1 MSTRTPRRSPLL
13 GRHEVRLAASLL
25 LLVLVTASCGGAD
38 GPSAGDGHDHAE
50 GAAASAALSLPARDW
65 PPAVEAPLETALA
78 AYEEARALLAA
89 DETAGLDA
97 RARRLAAALRAAD
110 QALEA
115 AGAGDDARP
124 LLDEGAR
131 AADSLA
137 AARDLATARAAFG
150 EVSRFLMP
158 VASVDAA
165 LVEGLWPYLCPMV
178 TDGFGEWFQP
188 GDDMA
193 NPYMG
198 PDMLT
203 CGVSDD
209 WAVSGVRSLEE
220 AAAHAVAAHG
230 ATPEDPDAI
239 AFWTC
244 PMHPSVKATEP
255 GRCPLCGMDL
265 VAVTEGEVASGVV
278 IVDEARRQTI
288 GVETTTAT
296 RRALSGTLR
305 AVGRVTFDETRL
317 TDVTVKIGGY
327 VEEIYVDQP
336 GQAVRRG
343 QPLFALYSPELYA
356 AQQELITALA
366 SQRAAEGTTA
376 PDRADYLVRSARQR
390 LRLWDLAPAV
400 IDRVAASGE
409 PIERL
414 PILSPASGHVVEKNV
429 VAGTAVEPGMKLYR
443 IAGLD
448 RVWVEAEVYE
458 SELPRVAVG
467 QPAAVTL
474 PSMPGKTFR
483 GRVAFVYPYLDGDS
497 RTGRV
502 RIALANPDGVLK
514 PDMYANVELATSLGE
529 ALVVP
534 ESAVL
539 RTGPRSFVFV
549 DLGEGRLKPQRV
561 ETGVEQGEWVEI
573 VSGLDEGDIV
583 VSSGNFLVAAESR
596 LRSAIEQWR

>member
-1 MSTRTPRRSPLL
+1 MSTLFPHRAVLAVFFPFL
-13 GRHEVRLAASLL
+13 VLAA
-25 LLVLVTASCGGAD
+25 CGGDDSA
-38 GPSAGDGHDHAE
+38 SQAGDGHDHA
-50 GAAASAALSLPARDW
+50 ATTSTASFSLSERDW
-65 PPAVEAPLETALA
+65 PAAVEAPLQTALA

-89 DETAGLDA
+89 DRMEGLDA

-110 QALEA
+110 QAIEA
-115 AGAGDDARP
+115 AGEGDDARP
-124 LLDEGAR
+124 LLDEAAR

-137 AARDLATARAAFG
+137 GTGDLDTARAAFG

-158 VASVDAA
+158 VAAADAG
-165 LVEGLWPYLCPMV
+165 LVEGLWPYECPMV

-198 PDMLT
+198 PEMLT

-209 WAVSGVRSLEE
+209 WAVSGVGSLEE
-220 AAAHAVAAHG
+220 AAAHAVAVHG
-230 ATPEDPDAI
+230 ATPGDPDAV

-244 PMHPSVKATEP
+244 PMHPSVKANEP
-255 GRCPLCGMDL
+255 GRCPLCNMDL
-265 VAVTEGEVASGVV
+265 VPVSEGEVASGVV
-278 IVDEARRQTI
+278 IIDEARRQTI
-288 GVETTTAT
+288 GVKTATAT
-296 RRALSGTLR
+296 RRPLSGTLR

-327 VEEIYVDQP
+327 IEEIYVDQP

-343 QPLFALYSPELYA
+343 QPLFSLYSPDLYA

-366 SQRAAEGTTA
+366 SQRAAAGTSA

-390 LRLWDLAPAV
+390 LHLWDLAPAV
-400 IDRVAASGE
+400 IDRVAASGQ
-409 PIERL
+409 PVERL
-414 PILSPASGHVVEKNV
+414 PIVSPASGHVVEKNV

-458 SELPRVAVG
+458 SELAQVAVG
-467 QPAAVTL
+467 QPATVTL
-474 PSMPGKTFR
+474 PYMPGKTFR
-483 GRVAFVYPYLDGDS
+483 GKVAFVYPYLDGES

-502 RIALANPDGVLK
+502 RIALANPDGLLK
-514 PDMYANVELATSLGE
+514 PDMYANVELATSLGD

-561 ETGVEQGEWVEI
+561 ETGVEQGDWVEI
-573 VSGLDEGDIV
+573 TSGLDEGDLI